1 MQITIKNGY
10 VELRD
15 AYGNM
20 ARRFG
25 TGDVV
30 NAVWV
35 GDKVQLFR
43 RDGRTEL
50 RDKSGNLVKV
60 K

>member
-1 MQITIKNGY
+1 MQITIKHGY

-30 NAVWV
+30 NAVWSGENV
-35 GDKVQLFR
+35 LLFR

-50 RDKSGNLVKV
+50 RDKIGNLVKA